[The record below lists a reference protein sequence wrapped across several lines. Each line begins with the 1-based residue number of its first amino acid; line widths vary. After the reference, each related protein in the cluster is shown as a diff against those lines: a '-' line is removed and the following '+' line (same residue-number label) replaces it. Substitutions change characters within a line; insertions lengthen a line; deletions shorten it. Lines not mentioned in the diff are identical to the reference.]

1 MKSNKILN
9 ILIAAVAIIGGFLF
23 IRIFME
29 DAQEIVDNVD
39 NLQNTVVSPLISY
52 SYWLF
57 IATVVITIGLSLW
70 SLIRNPENL
79 KKTLGGLGVL
89 AVLLAVAYFLSDSDA
104 VYNTAGII
112 EYGGEE
118 GSAINHWVGTG
129 IWYSI
134 ILGAIASLFF
144 VWDLLKGLVKS

>member
-9 ILIAAVAIIGGFLF
+9 ILIAAISIIGGILF
-23 IRIFME
+23 IRVLME
-29 DAQEIVDNVD
+29 DSKAIEESVD
-39 NLQNTVVSPLISY
+39 LQNSLVSPLISF
-52 SYWLF
+52 SYWLC
-57 IATVVITIGLSLW
+57 IAAVVITIGLALW

-89 AVLLAVAYFLSDSDA
+89 ALLLAVAYFMSDSNV
-104 VYNTAGII
+104 VYNAAGKI
-112 EYGGEE
+112 EAGGEA

-134 ILGAIASLFF
+134 ILGAIAGLFF
-144 VWDLLKGLVKS
+144 IWDLVKGLIKS

>member
-9 ILIAAVAIIGGFLF
+9 ILIAAMAIIGGILF

-29 DAQEIVDNVD
+29 DTQALEENVD
-39 NLQNTVVSPLISY
+39 LQNSVVSPLISY

-57 IATVVITIGLSLW
+57 IAAVVITIGLSFW

-79 KKTLGGLGVL
+79 KKTLGGLAVL

-104 VYNTAGII
+104 VYNTAGAI
-112 EYGGEE
+112 EPGGEA
-118 GSAINHWVGTG
+118 GSAINQWVGAG

-134 ILGAIASLFF
+134 ILGGIASLFF